1 MIPEIGLWKIMAPK
15 ELKRKPLPGS
25 GSTTEAYTLA
35 PDLLMTENID
45 NPWIVVE
52 PLLDLR

>member
-1 MIPEIGLWKIMAPK
+1 MAPK